1 MTAAEK
7 LMDAGYDDVIIFS
20 DYSYDD
26 ALIGVSTDGQAI
38 YDYDKMIAWL
48 VDTQGFT
55 YEEAYDWVQYNTIR
69 SLDYM
74 ENGPIIMYALEEE

>member
-55 YEEAYDWVQYNTIR
+55 YEEAHDWVQYNTIR